1 MTPFL
6 FYIARSG
13 LYLAV
18 FYAFYLLV
26 MRRTTF
32 FRFNRV
38 VLLAGSAVCALLP
51 LLRVRTA
58 PLFAAAGPLTLAGAA
73 DAADAAQAPLQAGAI
88 SWSLLPTAVYVAGA
102 LVVLLITLLSARKIR
117 QLAASGQ
124 KTRIDGF
131 KTVLLSGS
139 QPSFTFGK
147 TIFISEK
154 DLEANPA
161 IFTHETMH
169 VKTRHYLDLFLL
181 RAVQTVWWWNPL
193 VWIAHAE
200 LGLLHEYEA
209 DEGVIKQGI
218 DAIQYQLLLV
228 RKAVGEQRFSLASGF
243 QHTHLKKR
251 IAMMIKSSTSG
262 WMRLAYLVLIPVLAA
277 FVYACNPA
285 KQSEEAPEP
294 DKLEIEI
301 NKAPE
306 TKVHVE
312 TRVKDGT
319 EKDEDTVPFMLIE
332 EKPTFHGG
340 DANEFAKWVNQNLKY
355 PDSAKEAGIE
365 GRVMVTFTVNKDG
378 SMTNIRIVRGVHP
391 DLDAEALRVM
401 NSCTEKWGPGIQ
413 NGEPVNVVYTFPIVF
428 QLR

>member
-1 MTPFL
+1 MSPL
-6 FYIARSG
+6 LLYIARSG

-38 VLLAGSAVCALLP
+38 VLLAGSAACALLP

-58 PLFAAAGPLTLAGAA
+58 PLFAAAGPLTLAGAV

-88 SWSLLPTAVYVAGA
+88 SWSLLPTAIYVAGA

-117 QLAASGQ
+117 QLAASGR

-193 VWIAHAE
+193 VWIARAE

-218 DAIQYQLLLV
+218 DATQYQLLLV

-243 QHTHLKKR
+243 QHAHLKKR

-285 KQSEEAPEP
+285 KLNKATEQ
-294 DKLEIEI
+294 DEIETELSDF
-301 NKAPE
+301 PE
-306 TKVHVE
+306 TKAAKPAKFPDDGVPINVVE
-312 TRVKDGT
+312 EQPR
-319 EKDEDTVPFMLIE
+319 FS
-332 EKPTFHGG
+332 GG
-340 DANEFAKWVNQNLKY
+340 DAQVFFEWIAKNLRY
-355 PDSAKEAGIE
+355 PQKALAEGIE
-365 GRVMVTFTVNKDG
+365 GRVILSFSVDKNG
-378 SMTNIRIVRGVHP
+378 SITDVFLVRGVNP
-391 DLDAEALRVM
+391 ELDAEALRVIK
-401 NSCTEKWGPGIQ
+401 SCNVKWTPGVHEGKTVKTVFTI
-413 NGEPVNVVYTFPIVF
+413 PVVF
-428 QLR
+428 KIK